1 MKRDREMS
9 DEGGRRREEAP
20 LTVSLPL
27 CGIAGEDA
35 HVPGLGKFNMM
46 CQMYTFYEHPH
57 GDVDAHNLHR
67 SGYIILNALLPK
79 LPFLSIHILTFYRI
93 IYTFYYQ
100 NTLKVLIFVKCP
112 PLIGRN
118 LIFFCNFAF

>member
-1 MKRDREMS
+1 MS

-46 CQMYTFYEHPH
+46 CQMYTFDEHPH

-67 SGYIILNALLPK
+67 SGYIILSKRLPTLFFLTRLSQVENALK
-79 LPFLSIHILTFYRI
+79 GQKHIAQGSALGI
-93 IYTFYYQ
+93 
-100 NTLKVLIFVKCP
+100 NTD
-112 PLIGRN
+112 RN
-118 LIFFCNFAF
+118 YAL